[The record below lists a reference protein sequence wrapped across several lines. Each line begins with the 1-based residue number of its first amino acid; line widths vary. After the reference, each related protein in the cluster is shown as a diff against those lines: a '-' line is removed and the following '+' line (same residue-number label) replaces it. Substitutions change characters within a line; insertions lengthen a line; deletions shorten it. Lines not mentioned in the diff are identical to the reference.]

1 MSDIR
6 GWLEGLDLGEY
17 AEAFEAEKIAPD
29 DLTEFSEDDLGALG
43 LPMGPRRRVLKA
55 ARALNVAPS
64 TETATAPMPPREAER
79 RQITVMFCDLV
90 GSTALSEQL
99 DPEDLRDVMRAYQ
112 DATGTAITR
121 FGGHIAQTLGDGL
134 MVYFGYPIAHED
146 DAQRAIAAGLDILS
160 AMTSLNDDMSGR
172 TDTPLA
178 VRVGIHTGMVVAG
191 EVGAFDTRGDL
202 AVVGDTPNIAARVE
216 ALAEPNTVV
225 VSERTHRL
233 VEPLFAFK
241 SLGQREL
248 RGVEAPMALYRATG
262 SRLAE
267 SRFEAMHPEGV
278 TAFVGRDEEIGLL
291 KGRWSAAL
299 DGEGQVVLFCGEP
312 GIGKSRI
319 TGTFQDLIAGDD
331 HVRVQYQCSPFFT
344 NSAFYPII
352 RQAEFAAGIEASDD
366 TETKLDKLEAVLAR
380 STDDVAKVA
389 PLFAT
394 MMSLPTERYA
404 ALHVSPQR
412 QKELIIEA
420 AVAQIGGLAAK
431 QPVLVVF
438 EDVHWVD
445 PTSLEALDHLVAT
458 VAALPVLVIITFRPE
473 FEAKWNAL
481 SHVSLHTLTR
491 LGRRQC
497 EEMVERVTGDK
508 PLPETLVDQIV
519 AKTDGVPL
527 FIEEL
532 TKAVIE
538 SDIVEDRGD
547 RYALS
552 GSVDAIAIPETLHD
566 SLMARLDKLIPV
578 KEVAQIGAAIG
589 REFSYHLLAALS
601 PMSQPDLDAALEKL
615 VDSELVHRR
624 GLPPNATYTFK
635 HALVQDAAYDSL
647 LRRDRQ
653 TLHKEIAEAL
663 IANVPGV
670 EETEPELLAHHY
682 TEARLIET
690 AVPYWLAAAQNSL
703 QASALAECIDHLSK
717 GLAAVTTLPDSVDRD
732 SIELD
737 FQTQLGTAYMMWRGY
752 ADPSCGQAFQ
762 RANVLMGTVGESPE
776 HFPVLW
782 GLWAFDLVVSDYRAT
797 LGSAARALRM
807 AEKADDPELLIQ
819 AWAINSVTHFWLG
832 EFDVSYSYFKK
843 VDKLYDE
850 EKHGEQVWVY
860 NHDALNISLIYASN
874 YLWMLGY
881 PQQAMELNETRAAQ
895 AKRLG
900 HPFQKAFGDWWGGSC
915 HMFRRDADTHLPI
928 LAKVI
933 DASRT
938 HGFPLWEAA
947 ARAYQGWWQIQQ
959 GNPADGLTQLEA
971 GIEAYRATGSKNIG
985 PFWSALLAEAYALN
999 GKHEQACHSI
1009 DMALTIM
1016 EENMERCHASEVY
1029 RIKGKVA
1036 LLKDSPD
1043 QIEAEQ
1049 SFLQAIEV
1057 AKSQNAKGW
1066 ELRTAK
1072 SLARLWQSQGRPQ
1085 EAHDLLAP
1093 VYKWFTEGFDTADLK
1108 DAKALLDEP
1117 K

>member
-6 GWLEGLDLGEY
+6 AWLDGLRLADY
-17 AEAFEAEKIAPD
+17 AEAFEQNEITLD
-29 DLTEFSEDDLGALG
+29 FVRDLTDADLEKLGVSVMGHRKALLRAIG
-43 LPMGPRRRVLKA
+43 DMAPAADAKAPAAPRD
-55 ARALNVAPS
+55 
-64 TETATAPMPPREAER
+64 AER

-90 GSTALSEQL
+90 GSTALSEKL

-134 MVYFGYPIAHED
+134 MVYFGYPVAHED
-146 DAQRAIAAGLDILS
+146 DAQRAVAAGLDILS
-160 AMTSLNDDMSGR
+160 SMTSLNDDMSGK
-172 TDTPLA
+172 TDVPLA
-178 VRVGIHTGMVVAG
+178 VRVGIHTGMVVTG

-233 VEPLFAFK
+233 VQSLFVFKPL
-241 SLGQREL
+241 GECEL
-248 RGVEAPMALYRATG
+248 RGVEAPVALYRVTG

-380 STDDVAKVA
+380 STDDVAEVA

-601 PMSQPDLDAALEKL
+601 PMSQPDLDAALERL

-624 GLPPNATYTFK
+624 GTPPNATYTFK

-670 EETEPELLAHHY
+670 EQTEPELLAHHFS
-682 TEARLIET
+682 EAHLPET
-690 AVPYWLAAAQNSL
+690 AIPYWISAGQLAINRT
-703 QASALAECIDHLSK
+703 ALVEAIAHLNN
-717 GLAAVTTLPDSVDRD
+717 GLGLIPTLPTPDSRDRL
-732 SIELD
+732 ELD
-737 FQTQLGTAYMMWRGY
+737 LCVALGTANMALRGWP
-752 ADPSCGQAFQ
+752 AKEVGAAFNPALSLC
-762 RANVLMGTVGESPE
+762 RKLDRHDY
-776 HFPVLW
+776 HFSILW
-782 GLWAFDLVVSDYRAT
+782 GLWVHHAT
-797 LGSAARALRM
+797 RC
-807 AEKADDPELLIQ
+807 
-819 AWAINSVTHFWLG
+819 
-832 EFDVSYSYFKK
+832 EFD
-843 VDKLYDE
+843 E
-850 EKHGEQVWVY
+850 
-860 NHDALNISLIYASN
+860 
-874 YLWMLGY
+874 
-881 PQQAMELNETRAAQ
+881 
-895 AKRLG
+895 
-900 HPFQKAFGDWWGGSC
+900 
-915 HMFRRDADTHLPI
+915 
-928 LAKVI
+928 
-933 DASRT
+933 
-938 HGFPLWEAA
+938 
-947 ARAYQGWWQIQQ
+947 
-959 GNPADGLTQLEA
+959 
-971 GIEAYRATGSKNIG
+971 
-985 PFWSALLAEAYALN
+985 
-999 GKHEQACHSI
+999 
-1009 DMALTIM
+1009 
-1016 EENMERCHASEVY
+1016 
-1029 RIKGKVA
+1029 
-1036 LLKDSPD
+1036 
-1043 QIEAEQ
+1043 
-1049 SFLQAIEV
+1049 AIEV
-1057 AKSQNAKGW
+1057 AQGMLEIGRASPGSDTDLMGQLAMACTHFWTGNPAPAQDCAVNIYAQYDFEQHGHLVHSTIHDPLCGTKHWAAHWLWVLGYPDQAAEAAKESIRQAEKLEHPFNLAFALAIGSGAFVY
-1066 ELRTAK
+1066 AK
-1072 SLARLWQSQGRPQ
+1072 N
-1085 EAHDLLAP
+1085 H
-1093 VYKWFTEGFDTADLK
+1093 TESRQFYSRSVKIADEQ
-1108 DAKALLDEP
+1108 AFPTISEWAAVIYAGVSVIE
-1117 K
+1117 